1 MRPRLATTRLN
12 TLVSELEDM
21 LTSGTT
27 RPSQRALRQTTSRND
42 ASARSVPLFTADEAW
57 SRTNP
62 DRRAAGE
69 RDDQDSLL
77 EPGFWM
83 TALVAFLPTVAGC
96 LYLVLTQG

>member
-1 MRPRLATTRLN
+1 
-12 TLVSELEDM
+12 
-21 LTSGTT
+21 
-27 RPSQRALRQTTSRND
+27 LRQTTSRDD
-42 ASARSVPLFTADEAW
+42 ASASSVPLFTADEAW
-57 SRTNP
+57 SRTNA

-96 LYLVLTQG
+96 LYRVLTQG